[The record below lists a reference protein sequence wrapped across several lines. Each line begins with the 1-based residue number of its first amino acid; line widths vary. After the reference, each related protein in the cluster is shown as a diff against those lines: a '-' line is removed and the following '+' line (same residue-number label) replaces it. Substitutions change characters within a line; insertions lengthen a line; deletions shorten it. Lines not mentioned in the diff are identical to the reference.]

1 MRTLRLCGV
10 NFTAKAQRTQS
21 FLPLKMKLQT
31 EIPLSPEENQI
42 DYSSKILLLGSCFSE
57 NIGAKF
63 DYFKFQNLQNPFGVI
78 FNPVSIE
85 KLIVHAIENRT
96 FSEEDIFQ
104 HNGIWKCFETHSE
117 LASLDKIE
125 FLQNLNTALQNLR
138 EALFSA
144 THIIFTFGTSWVYRN
159 IDASAPLSDREIVAN
174 CHKLPQK
181 NFTKE
186 LLSIEEISKSN
197 HNIFEKISEVNPT
210 ATLINTVSPVRH
222 VKDGFAENS
231 LSKAHL
237 LSAIHSF
244 INLKSSIVNR
254 KSFYFP
260 SFEIMMDELRDYR
273 FYAEDMLH
281 PNKTAIEIIWQKFSE
296 VWISPETESLQK
308 EIASIQSGLNHR
320 PFNPESAEHLHF
332 LAKLKQQI
340 SSIKKIFPHIEF

>member
-1 MRTLRLCGV
+1 
-10 NFTAKAQRTQS
+10 
-21 FLPLKMKLQT
+21 MKLQT
-31 EIPLSPEENQI
+31 EISLKPEENQI

-85 KLIVHAIENRT
+85 KLIVRAIENQT
-96 FSEEDIFQ
+96 FSEEDIFH
-104 HNGIWKCFETHSE
+104 HNEIWKCFEAHSE
-117 LASLDKIE
+117 ISALDKNE

-159 IDASAPLSDREIVAN
+159 IDASAPLSDHASAPRSDQNSAPLSTGEIVAN

-186 LLSIEEISKSN
+186 LLPIKEISKSIE
-197 HNIFEKISEVNPT
+197 NIFSKISEINPKVSI
-210 ATLINTVSPVRH
+210 INTVSPVRH
-222 VKDGFAENS
+222 IRDGFVENS

-237 LSAIHSF
+237 LSAMHRI
-244 INLKSSIVNR
+244 INRKSSIENR

-281 PNKTAIEIIWQKFSE
+281 PNKTAIEIIWQKFSG
-296 VWISPETESLQK
+296 VWISSGTESLQK
-308 EIASIQSGLNHR
+308 EIASIQNGLNHR
-320 PFNPESAEHLHF
+320 PF
-332 LAKLKQQI
+332 
-340 SSIKKIFPHIEF
+340 